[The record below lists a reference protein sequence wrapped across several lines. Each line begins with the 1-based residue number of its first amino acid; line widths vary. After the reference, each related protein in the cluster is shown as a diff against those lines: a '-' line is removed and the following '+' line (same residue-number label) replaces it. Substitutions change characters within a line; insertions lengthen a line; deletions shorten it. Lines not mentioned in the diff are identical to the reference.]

1 MKYWRKH
8 VFKPLVYADGYM
20 APSLSKVSHSWLTMI
35 KFSPSPS
42 LHSSTLTPTFY
53 IPTAAPWQPLAL
65 APAEHWGKC
74 SFLPHAHLHHWDSLQ
89 LHSTKPPSHCPWW
102 QPWAVLS
109 SQHQEDATCPGLG
122 GSEILSVSLLPA
134 MLWRGF
140 SKLLIIQKPRA
151 HIFCMQ
157 WFLLLNGS
165 WCFTWR
171 RAPFFIL
178 WIMESVQDK
187 ICLWEIL
194 ELMWPDNRK
203 FGSSCLAPKNLQTWK
218 LQFMI
223 SVGAIQLLRKK
234 NQFVDL
240 HRKL

>member
-171 RAPFFIL
+171 RAPFFYFVNHGKCSRQNL
-178 WIMESVQDK
+178 PVRNPGVNVTWQQK
-187 ICLWEIL
+187 IWFF
-194 ELMWPDNRK
+194 MPSSQK
-203 FGSSCLAPKNLQTWK
+203 FANMKTT
-218 LQFMI
+218 I
-223 SVGAIQLLRKK
+223 Y
-234 NQFVDL
+234 D
-240 HRKL
+240 